1 MRITWNPLESRFE
14 GEEISVPSDIPFV
27 RSAKWRTDGPPQ
39 WIWWCLKASQTGR
52 PSRRRNHHLVCESRL
67 PLLEKFKE
75 LKEIEDKNAAVMAE
89 LKAARKAQKK
99 EVRLEEV
106 DSDFVTYGGQDGE
119 SRIWSKPVV
128 PPPDLLCH
136 VCLTPVYFYEIQNP
150 PTCLEWENFPKRL
163 DI

>member
-14 GEEISVPSDIPFV
+14 GEEICVPSDIPFV
-27 RSAKWRTDGPPQ
+27 RSAKWRTDGPPK
-39 WIWWCLKASQTGR
+39 WIWWCLKAGQLEALR
-52 PSRRRNHHLVCESRL
+52 KAKPPSGLRIT
-67 PLLEKFKE
+67 PAALEKFKE

-128 PPPDLLCH
+128 PPPPDLLCH
-136 VCLTPVYFYEIQNP
+136 VCRSPVYFYEMQEP
-150 PTCLEWENFPKRL
+150 PTCLDCEIFPEKA
-163 DI
+163 